1 MNHLA
6 LGPIP
11 TLWSSDGAG
20 AAWDQGKDLL
30 TRARPPAVQ
39 IHSWEPRPTIDLVRL
54 KLGLASLPLVVGVGM
69 DGVAKRV
76 AKGEWSVVRGVQCF
90 VELARRALDGG
101 AVAIKWNAE
110 GGWKRPPN
118 SAERK
123 RLEDCVRLAL
133 AEVKLRFPSL
143 RQLFTSYDHPG
154 HHSAFPW
161 RAWLGEGSPITE
173 SYWQVYAA
181 GGAKGVHPHRGAL
194 PAREASS
201 IASYRKAL
209 RSGLLRPDVPD
220 GAEGDDTDLDWRP
233 YLQLHHVHAADT
245 IALAVRYPTCA
256 LWAIPTRAD
265 THGRAAFLALCAL
278 YARGFWGEG
287 AVQRFQASIGLTAD
301 GVVGPA
307 TARELGLADVW
318 PAKAPAPLTLAA

>member
-6 LGPIP
+6 LGPVP

-20 AAWDQGKDLL
+20 AAWDQSKDLL
-30 TRARPPAVQ
+30 ARARPPAVQ

-54 KLGLASLPLVVGVGM
+54 KLAVPSLPLVVGVGM

-76 AKGEWSVVRGVQCF
+76 AKGEWSVVRGVQVF

-133 AEVKLRFPSL
+133 AEVAQRFPSL

-161 RAWLGEGSPITE
+161 KAWLGEGSPITE
-173 SYWQVYAA
+173 SYWQVYAGA
-181 GGAKGVHPHRGAL
+181 GKTDPIPHRGAL

-209 RSGLLRPDVPD
+209 RAGLLRPDVPD
-220 GAEGDDTDLDWRP
+220 GAPGDDADLDWRP

-245 IALAVRYPTCA
+245 IAMAVRYPTCA
-256 LWAIPTRAD
+256 LWAIPTRSDA
-265 THGRAAFLALCAL
+265 HGRAAFLVLCEL
-278 YARGFWGEG
+278 HRRGFWGED
-287 AVQRFQASIGLTAD
+287 AVQRFQASVGLEAD

-318 PAKAPAPLTLAA
+318 PAKAPAPLALAA